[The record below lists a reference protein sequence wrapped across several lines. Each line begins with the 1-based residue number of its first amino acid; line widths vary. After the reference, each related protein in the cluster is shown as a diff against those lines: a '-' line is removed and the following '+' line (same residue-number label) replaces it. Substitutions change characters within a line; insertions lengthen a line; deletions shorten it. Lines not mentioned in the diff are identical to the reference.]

1 MVSKLPAA
9 SQPQQMQERENEEKG
24 TTAEKTYMFPFF
36 SQTGLT
42 QEYGKDTTPKNIKEE
57 QF

>member
-1 MVSKLPAA
+1 
-9 SQPQQMQERENEEKG
+9 MQERENEEKG
-24 TTAEKTYMFPFF
+24 TTAEKTYMFPFL